1 MLFLSGRHNF
11 APGEYIAVTN
21 GGSVRAGLKAG
32 PVLEKALDAV
42 LPFGNEVRFGLING
56 TTIRLMLERS
66 VWDIPGGPFL
76 SVQGLRFWYD
86 PVGAQ
91 GSRVQRVEVCSR
103 SCMTARRPV
112 TPHMNRAKAKRE
124 HQPHHPGARRTLWVQ
139 NQTATPVTM
148 PQI

>member
-1 MLFLSGRHNF
+1 MLFVWSISMLFLSGRHNF

-76 SVQGLRFWYD
+76 SIQGLRFWYD
-86 PVGAQ
+86 PARAQ
-91 GSRVQRVEVCSR
+91 GSRVQTVEVRSR
-103 SCMTARRPV
+103 LR
-112 TPHMNRAKAKRE
+112 
-124 HQPHHPGARRTLWVQ
+124 
-139 NQTATPVTM
+139 
-148 PQI
+148 